1 MEEGLCPTIASV
13 RTGVA
18 QGAKPLVTNIMP
30 GQRGQRRGPRRDGPH
45 REEGGG
51 DGFEQKILDL
61 SRVTRVT
68 AGGKRMRFRACVAIG
83 DGKGHVGI
91 GLAKGLDVSSAVSK
105 ATTKARK
112 GILQVPMLHET
123 IPHDIIVKF
132 KAAKVLLKPAP
143 KGTGII
149 AGGVVRLILN
159 LAGVPNV
166 AAKMLGSSNRVT
178 NAKATMLALAQLRE
192 RSTKNQAP
200 NSKQIP
206 MTQ

>member
-1 MEEGLCPTIASV
+1 MP
-13 RTGVA
+13 
-18 QGAKPLVTNIMP
+18 P
-30 GQRGQRRGPRRDGPH
+30 GQRGQRRGSRRDGPQH
-45 REEGGG
+45 EGGG
-51 DGFEQKILDL
+51 DEFEQKVLDL

-68 AGGKRMRFRACVAIG
+68 AGGKRMRFRACIAIG

-91 GLAKGLDVSSAVSK
+91 GLAKGADVSSAIAK

-112 GILQVPMLHET
+112 EILEVPIVHET
-123 IPHDIIVKF
+123 IPYDIIMKF

-149 AGGVVRLILN
+149 AGGVVRLILS

-178 NAKATMLALAQLRE
+178 NAKATMRALSALSARQ
-192 RSTKNQAP
+192 T
-200 NSKQIP
+200 
-206 MTQ
+206 

>member
-1 MEEGLCPTIASV
+1 
-13 RTGVA
+13 
-18 QGAKPLVTNIMP
+18 
-30 GQRGQRRGPRRDGPH
+30 
-45 REEGGG
+45 
-51 DGFEQKILDL
+51 
-61 SRVTRVT
+61 
-68 AGGKRMRFRACVAIG
+68 MRFRACVAIG

-178 NAKATMLALAQLRE
+178 NAKATMAALAQLRS
-192 RSTKNQAP
+192 RSG
-200 NSKQIP
+200 
-206 MTQ
+206 